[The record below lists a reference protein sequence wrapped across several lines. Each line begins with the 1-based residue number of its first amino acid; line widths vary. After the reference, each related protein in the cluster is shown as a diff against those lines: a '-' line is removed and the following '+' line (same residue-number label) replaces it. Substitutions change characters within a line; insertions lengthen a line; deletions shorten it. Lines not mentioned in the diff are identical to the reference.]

1 MTALLSRR
9 PGATESNWMEGIR
22 AAAAEAGVPAIVRGV
37 GTVFKVV
44 FPDEGAVA
52 DARGLTSPP
61 SGRLGAWLEGMLDNG
76 VYLLPDGRWY
86 VSTVTGTRKSKP
98 RWRRPVAP

>member
-1 MTALLSRR
+1 
-9 PGATESNWMEGIR
+9 MEGIR
-22 AAAAEAGVPAIVRGV
+22 AAAAEAGAPAIVRGV

-86 VSTVTGTRKSKP
+86 VSTVHGDEEVETTLAAA
-98 RWRRPVAP
+98 RRAMNTVAEKFPSG